1 MILPLKIIFAILYIL
16 IFVAL
21 FIIILIFTNKLKLR
35 FDLWQSSKIKNYLID
50 KYLNHKPIKKHF
62 PKRKLTDEFINICEQ
77 MQLEPVLREEIIAD
91 FHTLNI
97 INFYISQLNA
107 LRSSKRKLAAHYLG
121 FFASKEA
128 VIALS
133 NRLRREKSNSVK
145 LYLLNGLKNYLNDY
159 LDVAI
164 NSLVG
169 ASPFYRTRAIGI
181 IKHHYNQFGLGLQAA
196 LNRNGFEIKEL
207 VVAYSDLI
215 KNEPLR
221 KFLKKELRKVE
232 EFLFLDVSVPKEYAS
247 SQFDVK
253 KYYLTIL
260 RNLVN
265 VYNEDIL
272 KEPYLNHQ
280 DPDVRRILVDA
291 KSKLPNFEGITSILN
306 GCDGGEVDNYRIE
319 VITKIAEANRDYY
332 MNLINIFQN
341 PGNIHKQKVIA
352 SVLSFRMDY
361 LILKLNSSSRNQI
374 IKALKLIVGFG
385 LNADLI
391 DFLNRN
397 KDPNIEKE
405 LLNILSSLLPT
416 DEKLRTELNLYL
428 NKDILLKMGIV
439 KEKVVPTP
447 REKAQT
453 EKLKKR
459 WLISILVFSIVLL
472 PVVFVIRY
480 FNILLSTSLLDL
492 LIYYAVDVN
501 TYIVYYYAFVNIIYV
516 LLVVLSITGSKQQVD
531 LWHIKNKTMLFEND
545 MLAPISIIAPAYN
558 EELSIIDS
566 VNSLLNLNYPQYEVI
581 VVNDG
586 SKDTTLQSLI
596 DFFRLERK
604 NIIASQKIPTKNVRG
619 VYKNKLIANLTVID
633 KENGGK
639 ADALNV
645 GINYAKSEFVCGIDA
660 DSLLEV
666 DSLLK
671 LMSVTID
678 HKYQTIAL
686 GGNIFPANGCII
698 DHGQVEKKGLPKTL
712 ITRLQAIE
720 YLRAFTSGRIGW
732 AKLHSLLIV
741 SGAFGLFHRTTLINA
756 GGYLT
761 SSGIYKKD
769 TVGEDMELVVRLS
782 RKALEMKMKYH
793 VDYVYHAACYTEVP
807 NDWKSLLKQRNRW
820 HRGLIDIL
828 SFHRKLIFNPF
839 YKQVGTIGFP
849 YFLIFE
855 MIGPLFEIQG
865 YVMLFLCLAL
875 GLLSADILIS
885 LFIVTIL
892 MGIIISLL
900 ALYVTERESKYLGY
914 RDTLLLILFGFLENF
929 GYRQFVSL
937 YRVRGFFAAL
947 NETGA
952 WGTVTRAGF
961 KKIK

>member
-1 MILPLKIIFAILYIL
+1 MILPLKVIIAILFGLLLFAFAIV
-16 IFVAL
+16 F
-21 FIIILIFTNKLKLR
+21 LIFTNKLKLR
-35 FDLWQSSKIKNYLID
+35 YDLWLSSKIKNYLID
-50 KYLNHKPIKKHF
+50 KYINHKAIKKHY
-62 PKRKLTDEFINICEQ
+62 PKRRLTDEFINICEQ
-77 MQLEPVLREEIIAD
+77 MELEPVLKEQIIAD

-97 INFYISQLNA
+97 VNFYMLQLN
-107 LRSSKRKLAAHYLG
+107 SWNITKRKLAAHYLG

-128 VIALS
+128 ILALA
-133 NRLRREKSNSVK
+133 NRLKIEKNNAVK
-145 LYLLNGLKNYLNDY
+145 LYILNGIKNHLNDY

-164 NSLVG
+164 NSLIG
-169 ASPFYRTRAIGI
+169 ANQFYRHRAIGM
-181 IKHHYNQFGLGLQAA
+181 IKHHHNQFGSVLQDAI
-196 LNRNGFEIKEL
+196 NRHEFEIKEL
-207 VVAYSDLI
+207 IVAYSDII
-215 KNEPLR
+215 KNDAIYA
-221 KFLKKELRKVE
+221 FLKNELQKIE
-232 EFLFLDVSVPKEYAS
+232 SFLFLNVPIPIEYAS
-247 SQFDVK
+247 KKFDVK
-253 KYYLTIL
+253 QYYLTIL
-260 RNLVN
+260 ENLVQI
-265 VYNEDIL
+265 YNENINQ
-272 KEPYLNHQ
+272 PHYLNHE
-280 DPDVRRILVDA
+280 DHDVRRIVVDS
-291 KSKLPNFEGITSILN
+291 KSKQANFDGILNILN

-319 VITKIAEANRDYY
+319 VITRISETNRDYY
-332 MNLINIFQN
+332 MSLVNIFQN
-341 PGNIHKQKVIA
+341 PGNIYKQKVIA

-361 LILKLNSSSRNQI
+361 LILKLNSAQRNQV
-374 IKALKLIVGFG
+374 IKALKLMVGFG

-397 KDPNIEKE
+397 KDPNIEVE
-405 LLNILSSLLPT
+405 LTNILTSLFPS
-416 DEKLRTELNLYL
+416 DEKLRQELNQYL
-428 NKDILLKMGIV
+428 NSDILLKMGII
-439 KEKVVPTP
+439 KEKYIPAP
-447 REKAQT
+447 REKAKS
-453 EKLKKR
+453 EKNKKR
-459 WLISILVFSIVLL
+459 WLITILIFTIILL
-472 PVVFVIRY
+472 PIIFVVRY
-480 FNILLSTSLLDL
+480 FNVLLTTRIIDL

-501 TYIVYYYAFVNIIYV
+501 TYIVYYYAIVNIIYIV
-516 LLVVLSITGSKQQVD
+516 LVILSIVGSKQQVD
-531 LWHIKNKTMLFEND
+531 LWHLKNKTMLFENE
-545 MLAPISIIAPAYN
+545 MLSQISIIAPAYN

-586 SKDTTLQSLI
+586 SKDSTLLSLI
-596 DFFRLERK
+596 KYFKLERK

-619 VYKNKLIANLTVID
+619 VYKNKLITNLTVID

-686 GGNIFPANGCII
+686 GGNIFPANGCVI

-741 SGAFGLFHRTTLINA
+741 SGAFGLFHRETLINA

-782 RKALEMKMKYH
+782 RKALEMKLKYH
-793 VDYVYHAACYTEVP
+793 VDYVYNATCYTEVP

-828 SFHRKLIFNPF
+828 SFHRLMIFNPK

-849 YFLIFE
+849 YFFLFE

-865 YVMLFLCLAL
+865 YLMLFLCLIF
-875 GLLSADILIS
+875 GLLNVEILLS
-885 LFIVTIL
+885 LFIVTVM

-900 ALYVTERESKYLGY
+900 ALYVTERESKYLGV
-914 RDTLLLILFGFLENF
+914 RDTLLLVLFGFLENL

-937 YRVRGFFAAL
+937 FRVRGFFAAL

-961 KKIK
+961 KKTK